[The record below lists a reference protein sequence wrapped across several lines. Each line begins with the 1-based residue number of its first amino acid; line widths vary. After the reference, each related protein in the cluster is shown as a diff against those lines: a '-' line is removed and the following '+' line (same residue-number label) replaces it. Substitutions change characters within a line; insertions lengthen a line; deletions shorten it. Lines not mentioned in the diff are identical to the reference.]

1 MSSQLSRRRKQEL
14 RDIAKNLGLTDDGT
28 REDIYDRIKEF
39 VAAHPNDTALREI
52 LGEDAGSD
60 GPSANA
66 SRRSS
71 LSTTTITHST
81 RSSPTKKTAAETRAT
96 RSSGESGRNSSEA
109 THGLKEHQV
118 HGFMNHMQSE
128 LHDAKGLA
136 KKLQET
142 LHGKLS
148 SGSSKTGSSSSARR
162 GSQSQHPLDQGS
174 SSSGRRSSKDHGDE
188 HNEASSSSLRRRRR
202 RSYEHADGEDEGL
215 LGKVREWGQHWAGEV
230 KHRFVECKG
239 SCDFATCATKPWKL
253 VHDLGSTSTGFVWL
267 TLLLELGVFLSQA
280 HSHFEAG
287 NKGHHDGWFHCL
299 SFFTNWADFLHPF
312 FSYYGTLFVI
322 PTLLSQLFN
331 VDRSRVSRSHDS
343 SSSEH
348 LHSTHRTGLLSGRK
362 FTTSGLSYFAFKFAL
377 TYFLGQ
383 SQGLGSLMGHLAGGG
398 LWSGCKYIS
407 QVFRYVPQSL
417 GLATSGVGTVLAL
430 AEIIVASGRRR

>member
-1 MSSQLSRRRKQEL
+1 MSTHLSRRRKQEL
-14 RDIAKNLGLTDDGT
+14 RDIAKNLGLPDDGT

-39 VAAHPNDTALREI
+39 VAAHPNDIALREI
-52 LGEDAGSD
+52 LGEDAGSEV
-60 GPSANA
+60 GGSAASSANA

-71 LSTTTITHST
+71 FNTTTATHNT
-81 RSSPTKKTAAETRAT
+81 RSSPTNKTVTETRAT

-109 THGLKEHQV
+109 TRGLKEHQV
-118 HGFMNHMQSE
+118 HGFMNHIQNE

-136 KKLQET
+136 KQLQET
-142 LHGKLS
+142 LHGKFS

-162 GSQSQHPLDQGS
+162 GSQSQHPLDHGS
-174 SSSGRRSSKDHGDE
+174 SSTGRRSFIDHDDG
-188 HNEASSSSLRRRRR
+188 HQEASSSSLRHRRR
-202 RSYEHADGEDEGL
+202 RSYEHADGGDGENGGL
-215 LGKVREWGQHWAGEV
+215 LVKTCEWGQRWVGEF
-230 KHRFVECKG
+230 KHRFVECTG

-253 VHDLGSTSTGFVWL
+253 LHD
-267 TLLLELGVFLSQA
+267 
-280 HSHFEAG
+280 
-287 NKGHHDGWFHCL
+287 DDWFHCL
-299 SFFTNWADFLHPF
+299 SFFTNWPDFLHPF

-331 VDRSRVSRSHDS
+331 VDRSRLSRSHE

-348 LHSTHRTGLLSGRK
+348 HHNTPRTGLLSGRK
-362 FTTSGLSYFAFKFAL
+362 FTTSGLSYFVFKFAL

-417 GLATSGVGTVLAL
+417 GLATSGVGTILAL
-430 AEIIVASGRRR
+430 AEIVVSSARRR